1 MKDINKELVMGLR
14 DVSHAMRG
22 LYEGKGSQKRVL
34 MVLQETGKVSQ
45 RELTQRLGIQPGS
58 VSEVI
63 GKLEGAGLVSRTES
77 ESDRRTVDLELTEE
91 GAKRAEEARAQRVQ
105 RHKEMFTVLSD
116 EEKEAFLIM
125 LQKIN
130 EDWKT
135 RFADRKHDHHHH
147 HHHQHGHDHHHPHE
161 QEEHEGQHGGC
172 NHDCANCTHP
182 CPKGRARLEGSR

>member
-91 GAKRAEEARAQRVQ
+91 GAKRAEEARTQRVQ

-135 RFADRKHDHHHH
+135 RFADRKEHDHH
-147 HHHQHGHDHHHPHE
+147 HHHQHGHDHHHHE
-161 QEEHEGQHGGC
+161 QGEHEGQHGGC
-172 NHDCANCTHP
+172 NHDCANCPHP
-182 CPKGRARLEGSR
+182 CPKGRARLERSR